1 MNRTT
6 RLHWIRRCLV
16 LIVILSPCHLVTL
29 SQEATACSLCSAG
42 LRQAPTFRQEAAL
55 ETARV
60 IFVGTAENP
69 QLNSRTTDLRITDV
83 FRSEPALKDK
93 KVISVKQYL
102 PVSDPKNPP
111 RYLVFCD
118 IYKGEFDPFR
128 GVPLKGADSVVY
140 ARQVMK
146 LDPKDQTANLLFF
159 FRYLDS
165 SDPEISRDAF
175 LEFAKATDKEIAAV
189 ARRLDAAKLRAW
201 LKARETQAERLSVYA
216 LLLGACG
223 GDDDARFLKAML
235 DDEAGERTVNAY
247 DGFLAGYI
255 HLRPREGWELA
266 YSLLRDSRKPM
277 LIRLA
282 VARTLSYFHGAQPKE
297 SADQVLKCL
306 DAMIVQGELADI
318 AIEDMRR
325 WGISDRTRV
334 RDILGLYGKKGFDA
348 PLMKRTIVRYALCCK
363 DDPAAR
369 AFVEDRRRED
379 ADLVKGVEEELQ
391 FEKK

>member
-1 MNRTT
+1 MPRWMI
-6 RLHWIRRCLV
+6 LPLSLV
-16 LIVILSPCHLVTL
+16 GLLLALPGAVP
-29 SQEATACSLCSAG
+29 ACSLCGAA

-55 ETARV
+55 ETAKV
-60 IFVGTAENP
+60 ILIGTAENP
-69 QLNSRTTDLRITDV
+69 QFNSRTTDLRITDV
-83 FRSEPALKDK
+83 LRSDSALKDK

-118 IYKGEFDPFR
+118 VYKGEFDPFR
-128 GVPLKGADSVVY
+128 GVPLKSADSVEY
-140 ARQVMK
+140 ARKVMK
-146 LDPKDQTANLLFF
+146 LDPKDSSANLLFF

-165 SDPEISRDAF
+165 PDTEVARDAF
-175 LEFAKATDKEIAAV
+175 LEFAKASDKEIAQV
-189 ARRLDAAKLRAW
+189 ARRLDASKLRTW
-201 LKARETQAERLSVYA
+201 LKARETPAERLSVYA

-223 GDDDARFLKAML
+223 GDEDARFLKAML
-235 DDEAGERTVNAY
+235 DEAGERTVNAY

-266 YSLLRDSRKPM
+266 YSLLRDSRKPL

-297 SADQVLKCL
+297 SADNVLKCL
-306 DAMIVQGELADI
+306 DAMIAQGELADI

-325 WGISDRTRV
+325 WSIFDRTRL

-348 PLMKRTIVRYALCCK
+348 PLIKRTIVRYALCCK

-391 FEKK
+391 FEK

>member
-1 MNRTT
+1 MLRW
-6 RLHWIRRCLV
+6 LILPLPLV
-16 LIVILSPCHLVTL
+16 GLLLMVPG
-29 SQEATACSLCSAG
+29 AAPACSLCGAA
-42 LRQAPTFRQEAAL
+42 LRQQPTFRQEAAL
-55 ETARV
+55 KTARV
-60 IFVGTAENP
+60 ILIGTAENP
-69 QLNSRTTDLRITDV
+69 QLNKRTTDLRITEV
-83 FRSEPALKDK
+83 LRSDPALKDE
-93 KVISVKQYL
+93 KVIPVEQYL

-118 IYKGEFDPFR
+118 IYKGKFDPFR
-128 GVPLKGADSVVY
+128 GVPLKSADSVDY
-140 ARQVMK
+140 ARKVMK
-146 LDPKDQTANLLFF
+146 LDPKDQTANLQFF
-159 FRYLDS
+159 FRYLDHP
-165 SDPEISRDAF
+165 DTEIARDAF
-175 LEFAKATDKEIAAV
+175 LEFVKASDQEIAQA

-201 LKARETQAERLSVYA
+201 LTARATPAERLSVYA

-223 GDDDARFLKAML
+223 GDDDARFLKATL
-235 DDEAGERTVNAY
+235 DEASERTVNAY

-266 YSLLRDSRKPM
+266 YSLMRDNRKPM
-277 LIRLA
+277 LIRLS

-297 SADQVLKCL
+297 SADNVLKCL

-325 WGISDRTRV
+325 WGIRDRGRV

-363 DDPAAR
+363 DDPIAR

-391 FEKK
+391 FEK